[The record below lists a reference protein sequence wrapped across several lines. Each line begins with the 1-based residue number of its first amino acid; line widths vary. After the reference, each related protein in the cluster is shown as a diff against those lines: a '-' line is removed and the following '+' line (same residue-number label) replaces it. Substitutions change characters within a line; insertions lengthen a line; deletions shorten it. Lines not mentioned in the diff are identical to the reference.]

1 MKKDIGIVGS
11 QMDLGAVRKG
21 VDMGPLAIRHSGL
34 IRKIQ
39 EKGHNVRDYGDIV
52 PMVATSE
59 GENKALRYEK
69 EVNSGF
75 LSKF

>member
-34 IRKIQ
+34 VGTLAAELILTCIGKT
-39 EKGHNVRDYGDIV
+39 DYKLFGI
-52 PMVATSE
+52 
-59 GENKALRYEK
+59 
-69 EVNSGF
+69 
-75 LSKF
+75 

>member
-39 EKGHNVRDYGDIV
+39 EK
-52 PMVATSE
+52 
-59 GENKALRYEK
+59 
-69 EVNSGF
+69 
-75 LSKF
+75 

>member
-34 IRKIQ
+34 VGRIREWK
-39 EKGHNVRDYGDIV
+39 
-52 PMVATSE
+52 
-59 GENKALRYEK
+59 LR
-69 EVNSGF
+69 
-75 LSKF
+75 

>member
-39 EKGHNVRDYGDIV
+39 EK
-52 PMVATSE
+52 
-59 GENKALRYEK
+59 
-69 EVNSGF
+69 VNIPGWQSHPIR
-75 LSKF
+75 